1 MNTLSKEAETRILD
15 AIQDVCHHVS
25 EGMDP
30 TSAVVKVASEEQL
43 TPNFIKLVCTG
54 YNTGATT
61 YQREKSAGILDKMAE
76 FPLADLPSVMDQ
88 MFPDKPVHN
97 SILKEASAVSDEYS
111 RAPKVGRGPSRLR
124 EKSASLRDI
133 LGEPAEKA
141 GRTIPSEER
150 MKHAYCQALDI
161 KREREVKRA
170 EAAHAQDKLL
180 QGLADLLETVKRGS
194 YDLPA
199 LEYAAKARYGEAG
212 TAVFNYIYANAPRL
226 KAAHDGRRLV
236 EVPWDT
242 DIGRKISA
250 VVDAATA
257 AVHYKSAYQRYAD
270 FCESKTAKLL
280 DPFELAPAATTIQ
293 TTSILS
299 GSSSQPLTKAGFLGS
314 VMNSIGSGIGFNAGQ
329 SLRNSTS
336 LSKSPSELASGMAE
350 DLDDP
355 EHDNELRKIQS
366 RTMLQ
371 DLMMNDEVIS
381 GYDPGEVLDAYN
393 EIVGVTPRSATQA
406 AIVRPLLRKRL
417 TQGAIEP
424 FEAAEMVNIEK
435 GLGEVN
441 KPAPQQAV
449 NKEGSANVLQHR
461 ILG

>member
-1 MNTLSKEAETRILD
+1 
-15 AIQDVCHHVS
+15 
-25 EGMDP
+25 
-30 TSAVVKVASEEQL
+30 
-43 TPNFIKLVCTG
+43 
-54 YNTGATT
+54 
-61 YQREKSAGILDKMAE
+61 
-76 FPLADLPSVMDQ
+76 
-88 MFPDKPVHN
+88 
-97 SILKEASAVSDEYS
+97 
-111 RAPKVGRGPSRLR
+111 
-124 EKSASLRDI
+124 
-133 LGEPAEKA
+133 
-141 GRTIPSEER
+141 

-161 KREREVKRA
+161 KRERETKRA
-170 EAAHAQDKLL
+170 EAANAQDKLL
-180 QGLADLLETVKRGS
+180 HGLADLLETVKRGS

-199 LEYAAKARYGEAG
+199 LEYATKARYGEAG
-212 TAVFNYIYANAPRL
+212 AHVFAYIYANAPRL
-226 KAAHDGRRLV
+226 KVARDGRRLV

-250 VVDAATA
+250 VIDRATE
-257 AVHYKSAYQRYAD
+257 AVQRKLDYQRFAD
-270 FCESKTAKLL
+270 EAESKTAGLL
-280 DPFELAPAATTIQ
+280 DPFELTPAATPIQ

-299 GSSSQPLTKAGFLGS
+299 GSSSQPLTKAGFLGN
-314 VMNSIGSGIGFNAGQ
+314 VMNSIGSGIGFNAAQ
-329 SLRNSTS
+329 QLRSSTS
-336 LSKSPSELASGMAE
+336 LGKSPTELASGMAE

-449 NKEGSANVLQHR
+449 HKEGSANVLQHR